1 MINSRRTLLGIAA
14 GGVVA
19 AGAGGLWYA
28 RSSES
33 PITAPPITAPPG
45 TTATSLATAGSAD
58 GPMGERGIGRA
69 DAPVVVREFF
79 SLTCSH
85 CATFH
90 RDTMPRVKTEL
101 VETGKIRFIY
111 HDFPL
116 DQIALTAAAVAR
128 SLPASSYDPFVTAL
142 LASQDRWA
150 FARGVNTTDEL
161 AKFAALAGLSR
172 AAFDAAVADEGLRS
186 ALLKA
191 RDESSRTYGIES
203 TPSFV
208 LNGPGAK
215 NRKEAGARPYD
226 DFARLVQQAAG

>member
-1 MINSRRTLLGIAA
+1 V
-14 GGVVA
+14 VVA
-19 AGAGGLWYA
+19 ATAGGLWLA
-28 RSSES
+28 RR
-33 PITAPPITAPPG
+33 PDQTVAAPPPGGGPAP
-45 TTATSLATAGSAD
+45 ALAATAEGI
-58 GPMGERGIGRA
+58 MGERAIGRA

-85 CATFH
+85 CAAFH
-90 RDTMPRVKTEL
+90 RDTMPQVKKEL
-101 VETGKIRFIY
+101 VETGKVRFIF

-116 DQIALTAAAVAR
+116 DQVALTAAVVAR
-128 SLPASSYDPFVTAL
+128 HLPAASYDPFVTAL

-161 AKFAALAGLSR
+161 AKMAALAGLSR
-172 AAFDAAVADEGLRS
+172 AAFDAAVADEATRA

-191 RDESSRTYGIES
+191 RDDSSRIYGIDS

-208 LNGPGAK
+208 FSGPAQQNQK
-215 NRKEAGARPYD
+215 VAGARPYS

>member
-1 MINSRRTLLGIAA
+1 MLNSRRSLLGIGAA
-14 GGVVA
+14 IVVS
-19 AGAGGLWYA
+19 AGAGALWYA
-28 RSSES
+28 RSSTS
-33 PITAPPITAPPG
+33 PIAGAAPPG
-45 TTATSLATAGSAD
+45 ATPAATQVAAE
-58 GPMGERGIGRA
+58 GPMGERSIGRA

-90 RDTMPRVKTEL
+90 RDTMPRVKTDL
-101 VETGKIRFIY
+101 IETGRIRFVY

-161 AKFAALAGLSR
+161 AKMATLAGMSR
-172 AAFDAAVADEGLRS
+172 AAFDAAVADEPLR
-186 ALLKA
+186 AAILKA
-191 RDESSRTYGIES
+191 RDEAGRTYGIES

-215 NRKEAGARPYD
+215 NRKEAGARSYD

>member
-1 MINSRRTLLGIAA
+1 MTVSRRTLLGVGA
-14 GGVVA
+14 GIVVA
-19 AGAGGLWYA
+19 AGGGALWYA
-28 RSSES
+28 RQAES
-33 PITAPPITAPPG
+33 PITAAPAVG
-45 TTATSLATAGSAD
+45 AALAAAPAE
-58 GPMGERGIGRA
+58 GPMAERSIGRA
-69 DAPVVVREFF
+69 DAPVVVHEFF

-90 RDTMPRVKTEL
+90 RDTMPQVKKEL
-101 VETGKIRFIY
+101 IETGRLRFVF

-128 SLPASSYDPFVTAL
+128 SLPVSSYEPFVAAL

-150 FARGVNTTDEL
+150 FARGVNTTEEL
-161 AKFAALAGLSR
+161 AKMAALAGLSR
-172 AAFDAAVADEGLRS
+172 AGFDAAVANEALRKEI
-186 ALLKA
+186 LKA
-191 RDESSRTYGIES
+191 RDEAGRTYGIDS

-215 NRKEAGARPYD
+215 NRKEAGVRSYD

>member
-1 MINSRRTLLGIAA
+1 MAFSRRALLGIGA
-14 GGVVA
+14 GVVVA
-19 AGAGGLWYA
+19 ATAGGLWLA
-28 RSSES
+28 RR
-33 PITAPPITAPPG
+33 PDQTVAAPPPGGGTAPAPA
-45 TTATSLATAGSAD
+45 TTAEGI
-58 GPMGERGIGRA
+58 MGERAIGRA

-85 CATFH
+85 CAAFH
-90 RDTMPRVKTEL
+90 RDTMPQVKKEL
-101 VETGKIRFIY
+101 VETGKVRFVF

-116 DQIALTAAAVAR
+116 DQVALTAAVVAR
-128 SLPASSYDPFVTAL
+128 HLPAASYDPFVSAL

-161 AKFAALAGLSR
+161 AKMAALAGLSR
-172 AAFDAAVADEGLRS
+172 AAFDAAVADEATRA

-191 RDESSRTYGIES
+191 RDDSSRIYGIDS

-208 LNGPGAK
+208 FSGPAQQNQK
-215 NRKEAGARPYD
+215 AAGARPYS